1 MLNFGPSQ
9 VCTLISKY
17 QKAVKGVKETKESF
31 MGLDA
36 GIKGELRRE
45 WEAQEEKAILH
56 RGEALAIYEVQL
68 QKGALFAFCLMRNSD
83 VITP

>member
-1 MLNFGPSQ
+1 
-9 VCTLISKY
+9 
-17 QKAVKGVKETKESF
+17 